1 MANFHG
7 KQVFKYEGELEK
19 ELRRKLEEVQQK
31 TLEDVLKELKKYIRK
46 NVYGIPPEERDDPF
60 YKRTKTLLDIWK
72 VSDKVYYHGGVYGGV
87 YGGIEIDEAEFEKHQ
102 NADLWQHASPIYPD
116 INASDYVN
124 IVNHGVEMVNDIKH
138 SVFGEQ
144 EAKPFWDG
152 FLELMDDIYSDLFI
166 KNAKK
171 MGLELDGTYYNQLRE
186 RKAGKVAR
194 EGKSSIRKNS
204 YTLNNP
210 SKSVVTGVSKGEWI

>member
-19 ELRRKLEEVQQK
+19 ALQIKLQEVQQK

-46 NVYGIPPEERDDPF
+46 NVYEIPPEEKDDPF
-60 YKRTKTLLDIWK
+60 YERTKTLLDIWK
-72 VSDKVYYHGGVYGGV
+72 ISDKVYYHGGVYGGV
-87 YGGIEIDEAEFEKHQ
+87 YGGIETDEAEFEKHQ

-116 INASDYVN
+116 ISASDYVN

-152 FLELMDDIYSDLFI
+152 FLELMDELYPDLFYKNARKLGLEIVEGNKLGAYYSDP
-166 KNAKK
+166 KN
-171 MGLELDGTYYNQLRE
+171 
-186 RKAGKVAR
+186 RK
-194 EGKSSIRKNS
+194 EGKDMN
-204 YTLNNP
+204 
-210 SKSVVTGVSKGEWI
+210 KSVVTGISRGEWTIK